1 MQGVSRGNAVLVNV
15 IAYIGTEWHLD
26 RKPPAF
32 MSRKIY
38 GILKLKFNIAID
50 FQLLLNGPLST
61 EPLYRVD
68 VWCKISYGS

>member
-1 MQGVSRGNAVLVNV
+1 
-15 IAYIGTEWHLD
+15 
-26 RKPPAF
+26 